1 MNENS
6 NKLLLIEKKGFIA
19 YLTIHHPEKR
29 NALTN
34 GLLTDLHNTLEEFSK
49 NADIRCVVIK
59 GSGDK
64 AFSSGYDIAA
74 IPASTLPDTR
84 QETPDILLQAFNTL
98 KSFPYPTIAMLN
110 GSAFGAGFNLCACC
124 DIRIATDDIKMGM
137 TPARL
142 GVAYHPEGIQQFIE
156 AFGMARTK
164 EIFYTASIFHGKDL
178 ISKGLVDHMIPKQ
191 DLEAF
196 TDTYA
201 KKITQNAPLS
211 LKGIK
216 KIIGMFE
223 NNMTLDQSDLD
234 RADQLMQTCFKSDD
248 LKEGKAA
255 FLKKRT
261 PKFLGQ

>member
-1 MNENS
+1 MKES
-6 NKLLLIEKKGFIA
+6 PDKLLLIKKKDFIGL
-19 YLTIHHPEKR
+19 LTIHHLKKR

-34 GLLTDLHNTLEEFSK
+34 KLLTDLHNTLEEFSK
-49 NADIRCVVIK
+49 NDAIRCVVIK

-64 AFSSGYDIAA
+64 TFSSGYDIEA
-74 IPASTLPDTR
+74 IPANALPDTR
-84 QETPDILLQAFNTL
+84 QGTPEILLQAFNTL
-98 KSFPYPTIAMLN
+98 KNFPYPTIAMLN

-124 DIRIATDDIKMGM
+124 DIRIAADDIKLGM

-164 EIFYTASIFHGKDL
+164 EIFYTASIFQGKAL
-178 ISKGLVDHMIPKQ
+178 MGKGLVDHIIPKQ
-191 DLEAF
+191 KLEAF
-196 TDTYA
+196 TLSYA
-201 KKITQNAPLS
+201 QKIIQNAPLS

-223 NNMTLDQSDLD
+223 DKLALNQSNLEK
-234 RADQLMQTCFKSDD
+234 ADQLMQTCFKSND

-255 FLKKRT
+255 FLEKRT
-261 PKFLGQ
+261 PRFTGQ